1 MANCAAGNVI
11 KGEKM
16 FNDVAQTEMSDVQF
30 MSAEQKRKVLRQW
43 ELFLKSGLKKE
54 HFTKDLYHHLTLH
67 CSFIAHYSRE
77 GFYETYFQKGDDIA
91 LFLSQFDRSQGCRSI
106 ELGMTYWVNYPG
118 FNDLNN
124 ALCDVAGRYIPAL
137 VKAAENRQR
146 KEDIARAEAL
156 LARHGIKREK
166 GE

>member
-1 MANCAAGNVI
+1 MAKKKA
-11 KGEKM
+11 EKQLSY
-16 FNDVAQTEMSDVQF
+16 AEMVPDNTMADDKF
-30 MSAEQKRKVLRQW
+30 MTADEKRKVLKHW
-43 ELFLKSGLKKE
+43 DNFLKNDLRSQD
-54 HFTKDLYHHLTLH
+54 FTKDLYHHLTLH

-77 GFYETYFQKGDDIA
+77 GFYETYFQKGDDIT
-91 LFLSQFDRSQGCRSI
+91 LFLSQFDRSKGCRSVEI
-106 ELGMTYWVNYPG
+106 GMTYWVNYPG

-124 ALCDVAGRYIPAL
+124 AMCDVAGRYIPVL

>member
-1 MANCAAGNVI
+1 MAKKKA
-11 KGEKM
+11 EKQLSY
-16 FNDVAQTEMSDVQF
+16 AEMVPDNTMADDKF
-30 MSAEQKRKVLRQW
+30 MTAEEKRKVLKHW
-43 ELFLKSGLKKE
+43 ENFLKNGLRSQD
-54 HFTKDLYHHLTLH
+54 FTKDLYHHLTLH

-77 GFYETYFQKGDDIA
+77 GFYETYFQRGDDIA

-137 VKAAENRQR
+137 VKGAENKQR

-166 GE
+166 EE